1 MQKDSSYLC
10 SDLITLTVGRTV
22 VVGNLEQICEGSCS
36 VTIEEP
42 QDIGTP
48 VRMHCVSCPQ
58 GKAKCTECQFK
69 GKVLCY
75 ENDPTLGCAL
85 EIEFEGRKWSARE
98 WHPRHL
104 TNIDAVTP
112 EPKPRKQRKR
122 AATLELA
129 QSHK

>member
-1 MQKDSSYLC
+1 MQNESSYLC
-10 SDLITLTVGRTV
+10 SDLIKLTVGRTV
-22 VVGNLEQICEGSCS
+22 LVGNLEQICEGSCS
-36 VTIEEP
+36 VTVDEP
-42 QDIGTP
+42 LDVGTP
-48 VRMHCVSCPQ
+48 VRLHCVACPQ

-104 TNIDAVTP
+104 TDIDPVTSVVSCP
-112 EPKPRKQRKR
+112 ETKE
-122 AATLELA
+122 A
-129 QSHK
+129 